1 MAKEKCEKDATCDTC
16 NETSSCSQQEKE
28 AHAQEERLKSKLSH
42 IKHRIMVMSGKGGV
56 GKSTVSTNLAVA
68 LSRDG
73 FDVGLLDADI
83 HGPNIPKMLG
93 IEFSH
98 VEGSDHGMIPVEVF
112 PNLKVISMAFF
123 IGDQDNPVV
132 WRAPLKHNAISQF
145 LGEVDW
151 GNLDF
156 LIVDLPPGTGDE
168 PLSVAHL
175 IKNVDG
181 AVIVTTPQDVALLD
195 SRKAVTFSRILSIPV
210 IGIVE
215 NMSGLICPHC
225 HKEIPLFKK
234 GGGEKA
240 ARDMRVPFL
249 GRIPIDPEM
258 VTDCDRGM
266 PFVMAHPDSEATNA
280 FKEIAHRCKEYVGFK
295 EIEKQSEREKFPYHF
310 KERGGEEMKRIALAS
325 EDGSGLEGSLS
336 AHFGRCPFYT
346 FVNVEGDRIVGFEV
360 VANPHYPNHQPGV
373 IPQFIHSQKANVMIA
388 GGMGPR
394 AIDFFSQLGI
404 DVATGAQGKIRDVV
418 EAYLR
423 GEIQGIVACEHHD
436 HDGCGEEGR

>member
-1 MAKEKCEKDATCDTC
+1 
-16 NETSSCSQQEKE
+16 
-28 AHAQEERLKSKLSH
+28 
-42 IKHRIMVMSGKGGV
+42 MVMSGKGGV

-98 VEGSDHGMIPVEVF
+98 VEGSGQGMIPVEVF

-123 IGDQDNPVV
+123 IGDRDNPVV
-132 WRAPLKHNAISQF
+132 WRGPLKHNAISQF
-145 LGEVDW
+145 LGEVEW
-151 GNLDF
+151 GPLDF
-156 LIVDLPPGTGDE
+156 LVADLPPGTGDE

-181 AVIVTTPQDVALLD
+181 SIIVTTPQDVALLD
-195 SRKAVTFSRILSIPV
+195 SRKAVTFSRMLSIPV

-266 PFVMAHPDSEATNA
+266 PFVMAHPDSEATKA
-280 FKEIAHRCKEYVGFK
+280 FEEIADRCKEYVGFK
-295 EIEKQSEREKFPYHF
+295 KTEKQLEKEKFPHHF
-310 KERGGEEMKRIALAS
+310 REQETKR
-325 EDGSGLEGSLS
+325 
-336 AHFGRCPFYT
+336 
-346 FVNVEGDRIVGFEV
+346 
-360 VANPHYPNHQPGV
+360 
-373 IPQFIHSQKANVMIA
+373 
-388 GGMGPR
+388 
-394 AIDFFSQLGI
+394 
-404 DVATGAQGKIRDVV
+404 
-418 EAYLR
+418 
-423 GEIQGIVACEHHD
+423 
-436 HDGCGEEGR
+436 